1 MNSILVYY
9 PGTFTITTIIITKKD
24 KREH

>member
-1 MNSILVYY
+1 MNSILVCY